1 MDIFLQELFQTF
13 RELRRRPVFTLVT
26 VLSLALGIGAL
37 TAVFTIANTL
47 LFRPL
52 PFADEGELLRLQD
65 VQERPGEAPRETSMA
80 ALNYDVLR
88 QRTQV
93 FEGLALQDEGSFNLL
108 GTEEPIRVMGAY
120 VSADAFPVL
129 GVKPILG
136 RGVAAD
142 EDQVGAP
149 ARVVV
154 LSYELW
160 QRQLGGNPDL
170 LGKDVILND
179 EPHTVI
185 GIMPPGYRYPYDS
198 QLWVPLGFDVNTPRA
213 SHYLH
218 VVGRLRDGATVEQA
232 QQELDAIASQLAQ
245 QHPDSNADWKFGT
258 VPIRQEI
265 AGDLD
270 TDVIWVLVA
279 AAAFLLLIACANAA
293 SMLLARSTERAAEVA
308 LRSVLGSSR
317 VRLVGRM
324 IMQGLVL
331 ALLGGGLGLALAYAL
346 LGPVVRLSPIADIY
360 IFASRLSPDL
370 RVLGFTLAICVVVGV
385 LFSLV
390 PALQASRVD
399 LQSLLKEESRGALS
413 SGGRRWLSAF
423 VVAEV
428 AVATV
433 LLVGAFLMIGTF
445 QRLITVDAGFD
456 ADDLLVGHLALSSSK
471 YPEDVL
477 KVQFLDDL
485 RQRLEALPGVRAAG
499 VSTLFPLDGVRMIS
513 PLSIEGRPPLDAG
526 EVLVANFRMVGV
538 GYLEALG
545 ARRVSGRL
553 FEQRDMNP
561 TPPAFVVSRSLAE
574 RFWPGQDAVGRQM
587 KRAPW
592 DLDRPWGPVIGV
604 VDDVIDSG
612 DTEDTLYIPYT
623 HFRFI
628 NDNVS
633 LAVRTEGDALATLP
647 AIRRTLREI
656 DPQQPLYDV
665 STAREMIAQSHG
677 NERFAAALLTSF
689 AVLGLALAL
698 MGIYGILTYSV
709 ASRSRELGLRMALGA
724 QRSDILWQVVRQGL
738 AVTGLGLVLGLAGSF
753 LLTRLLEAYVYELDR
768 PAPLMLAGIALL
780 VLVVALVA
788 AFLPSRRAT
797 RLDPATV
804 LRGD

>member
-65 VQERPGEAPRETSMA
+65 VLERPGEEPRETSMA

-88 QRTQV
+88 QRTHV

-108 GTEEPIRVMGAY
+108 GGDEPVRVMGAY
-120 VSADAFPVL
+120 VSANTFPVL
-129 GVKPILG
+129 GVKPVLG
-136 RGVAAD
+136 RGIAAD
-142 EDQVGAP
+142 EDQTGAP
-149 ARVVV
+149 APVVV

-160 QRQLGGNPDL
+160 QRQLGGREDI
-170 LGKDVILND
+170 LGQDVVVND
-179 EPHTVI
+179 EPHTVV
-185 GIMPPGYRYPYDS
+185 GVMPPGYRYPYDA
-198 QLWVPLGFDVNTPRA
+198 QLWVPLGFDVNNPRA

-218 VVGRLRDGATVEQA
+218 VVGRLRDGATREQA
-232 QQELDAIASQLAQ
+232 RQELDAIASQLAAE
-245 QHPDSNADWKFGT
+245 HPDTNTDWKFLT
-258 VPIRQEI
+258 LPIREEI
-265 AGDLD
+265 TGELD
-270 TDVIWVLVA
+270 TSVIWLLVA
-279 AAAFLLLIACANAA
+279 AAGFLLLIACANAA

-324 IMQGLVL
+324 VLQGLVL
-331 ALLGGGLGLALAYAL
+331 ALLGGGLGLVLAYTL

-360 IFASRLSPDL
+360 IFASRLTPDL
-370 RVLGFTLAICVVVGV
+370 RVLGFTLAVCAVVGV
-385 LFSLV
+385 LFSLI
-390 PALQASRVD
+390 PALHASRVD
-399 LQSLLKEESRGALS
+399 LQSLLKEESRGSLS
-413 SGGRRWLSAF
+413 SGGRRWLAAF

-433 LLVGAFLMIGTF
+433 LLVGAFLMVGTF
-445 QRLITVDAGFD
+445 ERLVTVDAGFEPD
-456 ADDLLVGHLALSSSK
+456 KLLVGHLALSSSK

-477 KVQFLDDL
+477 KVQFLDQL

-513 PLSIEGRPPLDAG
+513 PLSIEGRPPENPGDDF
-526 EVLVANFRMVGV
+526 VANFRMVSV

-545 ARRVSGRL
+545 VPVVSGRF

-561 TPPAFVVSRSLAE
+561 SPPAFVVSRSLAE
-574 RFWPGQDAVGRQM
+574 RFWPGEDAVGRQM

-592 DLDRPWGPVIGV
+592 DLDRPWGPVVGV
-604 VDDVIDSG
+604 VENVIDSG

-628 NDNVS
+628 NDNVT
-633 LAVRTEGDALATLP
+633 LVVRTEGDALAALP
-647 AIRRTLREI
+647 SIRRTIQEI

-665 STAREMIAQSHG
+665 ATAREMIASSHG
-677 NERFAAALLTSF
+677 NERFAAVLLTSF
-689 AVLGLALAL
+689 AALGLALAL

-724 QRSDILWQVVRQGL
+724 QRGEILWQVVRQGL
-738 AVTGLGLVLGLAGSF
+738 TVTGIGLVLGLAGSF
-753 LLTRLLEAYVYELDR
+753 LLTRLLQAYVYDLDR
-768 PAPLMLAGIALL
+768 PQPSMLVGIAVL
-780 VLVVALVA
+780 VLAVSMLA

-804 LRGD
+804 LRGE